1 MSDATPSQSLPRTY
15 RKRRPATRRRIVR
28 LLRLGVGTFA
38 ATLCLLVVATSVRKA
53 SGKTDMPPPMPLV
66 YDFIP
71 SPNYDDR
78 PISTSVSCIV
88 LHSTVVN
95 TMEGTINTFLPPV
108 AKVSAH
114 FIVGRNGRVVQMVPI
129 EKRAWHAGVS
139 VLEGAEKVNDY
150 SVGIEMVNLND
161 GIDPYPD
168 AQIRSVAGI
177 IRFVRSRYNVPDSRI
192 VSHAQIALPPGRKS
206 DPASFDFER
215 VRTLAKIEA
224 PVPDAVTPAAPII
237 LTPAP
242 EIPPAKPVG
251 N

>member
-1 MSDATPSQSLPRTY
+1 MSDTIPPQSLPRTY
-15 RKRRPATRRRIVR
+15 RKRRSPARRRIIR
-28 LLRLGVGTFA
+28 LLRLSVGIFA
-38 ATLCLLVVATSVRKA
+38 ATLCLLVLATSVRKA
-53 SGKTDMPPPMPLV
+53 SGKAEMPPPMPLA

-78 PISTSVSCIV
+78 PVNTTVSCIV

-95 TMEGTINTFLPPV
+95 SMEGTIDTFLPAA

-177 IRFVRSRYNVPDSRI
+177 IRFVRSRYYVPDSRI
-192 VSHAQIALPPGRKS
+192 VSHAQVALPPGRKS
-206 DPASFDFER
+206 DPAGFDFER
-215 VRTLAKIEA
+215 VRKLAKIEA
-224 PVPDAVTPAAPII
+224 PVPDPMPPAAPVTI
-237 LTPAP
+237 PSAP
-242 EIPPAKPVG
+242 TASPSNTKP